1 MNSRRR
7 VNSTVMLLFALP
19 PISAMKNQ
27 LQLAV
32 CLILISVA
40 TSNCSRHAMTGEQME
55 QIMIAEVPV
64 GSDASRVIAFLD
76 GRHIDHHSGI
86 VQLDQDERPDTLF
99 SNPRLDSV
107 RDRIRSYI
115 PAILR
120 DVGGPGFLTRW
131 DIMIRFYLDADGKVV
146 AHQAKTI
153 GTSF

>member
-1 MNSRRR
+1 
-7 VNSTVMLLFALP
+7 
-19 PISAMKNQ
+19 MKNQ
-27 LQLAV
+27 LRLAV

-76 GRHIDHHSGI
+76 GRHIDHSGI
-86 VQLDQDERPDTLF
+86 VQLDQDERARPDTLF
-99 SNPRLDSV
+99 SNPKLDSA

-115 PAILR
+115 PALMR